1 MARPKSR
8 RRRRSTADLSGRQLR
23 HRMTSALAR
32 GAFQKAEELAQTL
45 YKREPTP
52 ETRQYV
58 VETALKRAV
67 QLRRS
72 GDGEKAIPRLK
83 HLAAE
88 GIDDPKWALP
98 CIRELMLAGE
108 WEVANTLSAQL
119 PNDSLR
125 AELLTW
131 RVDAVLLQGEDS
143 LGWLPDSLQADA
155 RAVLHALSELE
166 HGRDTAAEAAVA
178 GLRADSPLHDW
189 KCLVQGLA
197 AFYQGGNALEHWRA
211 LTPSRAPATLA
222 APFQVQLDPPSLAEH
237 PDREALVAFGRDHLR
252 DDWLADLEAAQGGLE
267 IEEMSHVLTHASR
280 AAQAIPSEQ
289 HALRD
294 RLARTVYWLMAKH
307 GFEEELALYTAVFD
321 PPPDDPSLH
330 RLRALMHEQAG
341 DKAEAQRAW
350 AAYAAE
356 LDQVPMIR
364 AEDRALAGGLIW
376 FRMGDIA
383 ERVAPRPPLGGFPFF
398 VDVDD
403 EAPAFDGLHCYQ
415 QSAKM
420 APTLLIAHEAAIDR
434 LQVAGRQREK
444 VQAAHH
450 LLRHFPEHE
459 QALVALADDAFRRDR
474 WDQAVAFQ
482 TRAVQARPHVDELR
496 ATLGFYELGLAR
508 LRAQQGK
515 FDEARA
521 ILSAQLE
528 QAKPVEKARL
538 LCRQAAV
545 ELKAGEH
552 ALGEA
557 LYAQARAV
565 ALSPLTATLDMLIE
579 AVRMPVE
586 AKWIRTVER
595 AFQQELKGEW
605 HSLSAC
611 YLLDVLSAFASLK
624 IDYAAYEQH
633 QKWVFQYLRRGLK
646 LPLSEAELCHICNGL
661 KYFAS
666 QKLLL
671 DYARRGQKEYPEHP
685 LFPLSQAVHYVMRD
699 PEKCPWDKADD
710 LLHTAHDLAAAD
722 PAHADLIEPIEALL
736 SMVHSA
742 MDRQRFNALTSLQG
756 RAFDDRDELSP
767 FEALNALQRLF
778 GNLLDEDDDDDDD
791 IFDFFNPFG
800 SPSGRRR
807 SGSSSRRKKSSRRK
821 R

>member
-1 MARPKSR
+1 
-8 RRRRSTADLSGRQLR
+8 
-23 HRMTSALAR
+23 
-32 GAFQKAEELAQTL
+32 
-45 YKREPTP
+45 
-52 ETRQYV
+52 
-58 VETALKRAV
+58 
-67 QLRRS
+67 
-72 GDGEKAIPRLK
+72 
-83 HLAAE
+83 
-88 GIDDPKWALP
+88 
-98 CIRELMLAGE
+98 
-108 WEVANTLSAQL
+108 
-119 PNDSLR
+119 
-125 AELLTW
+125 LT
-131 RVDAVLLQGEDS
+131 
-143 LGWLPDSLQADA
+143 
-155 RAVLHALSELE
+155 
-166 HGRDTAAEAAVA
+166 
-178 GLRADSPLHDW
+178 
-189 KCLVQGLA
+189 
-197 AFYQGGNALEHWRA
+197 AFYQGADALEHWQT
-211 LTPSRAPATLA
+211 LTPSRVPATLA
-222 APFQVQLDPPSLAEH
+222 APFQVQLDPAALAEH
-237 PDREALVAFGRDHLR
+237 PDRDAFVAFGRQHFQDE
-252 DDWLADLEAAQGGLE
+252 WLADLEAAQGGID

-280 AAQAIPSEQ
+280 AAQAVPSEQ

-307 GFEEELALYTAVFD
+307 GFEEELGLYTAVFD

-350 AAYAAE
+350 ATYAAE
-356 LDQVPMIR
+356 LDQLPMIR

-376 FRMGDIA
+376 FHMGNVA
-383 ERVAPRPPLGGFPFF
+383 ERAAPRPPMGGFPFLA
-398 VDVDD
+398 DVDD

-415 QSAKM
+415 QSAQM

-434 LQVAGRQREK
+434 LQAAGRQREK
-444 VQAAHH
+444 VQAARH

-459 QALVALADDAFRRDR
+459 QALVVLADDAFRRDR

-482 TRAVQARPHVDELR
+482 TRAVQARPHVEELR

-515 FDEARA
+515 FDAARA
-521 ILSAQLE
+521 ILSTQLD
-528 QAKPVEKARL
+528 QAKPAEKARL

-552 ALGEA
+552 ALGES
-557 LYAQARAV
+557 LYDQARTV
-565 ALSPLTATLDMLIE
+565 ALSPLTAALDMLIE

-586 AKWIRTVER
+586 AQWIRTVEQ
-595 AFQQELKGEW
+595 AFRQELKGEW

-611 YLLDVLSAFASLK
+611 YLLDVVSAFASLN
-624 IDYAAYEQH
+624 IDYEAYEQH

-722 PAHADLIEPIEALL
+722 PAHAELLEPIDALL
-736 SMVHSA
+736 SRVHSA
-742 MDRQRFNALTSLQG
+742 MERQRFNALTSLQG
-756 RAFDDRDELSP
+756 RALDDLDELSP

-778 GNLLDEDDDDDDD
+778 GDLLDDDDDDDDD
-791 IFDFFNPFG
+791 IVDFFNPFG
-800 SPSGRRR
+800 PPPGRRR
-807 SGSSSRRKKSSRRK
+807 SRSPSRRKKSSRRK

>member
-8 RRRRSTADLSGRQLR
+8 RRRSTADLSRRQLR
-23 HRMTSALAR
+23 HRMTSALTR
-32 GAFQKAEELAQTL
+32 GAFQKAQELAQTL

-52 ETRQYV
+52 ETHQYV
-58 VETALKRAV
+58 VEATLKRAV
-67 QLRRS
+67 QLRRA
-72 GDGEKAIPRLK
+72 GDGEKAIPGLK

-98 CIRELMLAGE
+98 CIRELMLSGE
-108 WEVANTLSAQL
+108 WEAANSLSEQF
-119 PNDSLR
+119 PNDNLR

-131 RVDAVLLQGEDS
+131 QVDAVLLQGADS
-143 LGWLPDSLQADA
+143 LGYLPDTLQADA

-178 GLRADSPLHDW
+178 GLGADSPLYDW
-189 KCLVQGLA
+189 KCLVQGLT
-197 AFYQGGNALEHWRA
+197 AFYQGADALEHWQT
-211 LTPSRAPATLA
+211 LTPSRVPATLA
-222 APFQVQLDPPSLAEH
+222 APFQVQLDPAALAEH
-237 PDREALVAFGRDHLR
+237 PDRDAFVAFGRQHFQDE
-252 DDWLADLEAAQGGLE
+252 WLADLEAAQGGID

-280 AAQAIPSEQ
+280 AAQAVPSEQ

-307 GFEEELALYTAVFD
+307 GFEEELGLYTAVFD

-350 AAYAAE
+350 ATYAAE
-356 LDQVPMIR
+356 LDQLPMIR

-376 FRMGDIA
+376 FHMGNVA
-383 ERVAPRPPLGGFPFF
+383 ERAAPRPPMGGFPFLA
-398 VDVDD
+398 DVDD

-415 QSAKM
+415 QSAQM

-434 LQVAGRQREK
+434 LQAAGRQREK
-444 VQAAHH
+444 VQAARH

-459 QALVALADDAFRRDR
+459 QALVVLADDAFRRDR

-482 TRAVQARPHVDELR
+482 TRAVQARPHVEELR

-515 FDEARA
+515 FDAARA
-521 ILSAQLE
+521 ILSTQLD
-528 QAKPVEKARL
+528 QAKPAEKARL

-552 ALGEA
+552 ALGES
-557 LYAQARAV
+557 LYDQARTV
-565 ALSPLTATLDMLIE
+565 ALSPLTAALDMLIE

-586 AKWIRTVER
+586 AQWIRTVEQ
-595 AFQQELKGEW
+595 AFRQELKGEW

-611 YLLDVLSAFASLK
+611 YLLDVVSAFASLN
-624 IDYAAYEQH
+624 IDYEAYEQH

-722 PAHADLIEPIEALL
+722 PAHAELLEPIDALL
-736 SMVHSA
+736 SRVHSA
-742 MDRQRFNALTSLQG
+742 MERQRFNALTSLQG
-756 RAFDDRDELSP
+756 RALDDLDELSP

-778 GNLLDEDDDDDDD
+778 GDLLDDDDDDDD
-791 IFDFFNPFG
+791 IVDFFNPFG
-800 SPSGRRR
+800 PPPGRRR
-807 SGSSSRRKKSSRRK
+807 SRSPSRRKKSSRRK